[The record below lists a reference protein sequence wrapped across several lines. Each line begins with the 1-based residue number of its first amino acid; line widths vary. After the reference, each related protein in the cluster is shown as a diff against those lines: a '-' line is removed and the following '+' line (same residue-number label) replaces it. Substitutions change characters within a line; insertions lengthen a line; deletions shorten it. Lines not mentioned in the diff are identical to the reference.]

1 MECTSPAV
9 SAFPK
14 YKEGMEFCATVDTE
28 TGPDTG
34 NETEDLQG
42 RVLHS
47 KEKGLRLSHRQ
58 QHLRGRGCF
67 ERDELLVYY
76 NYQKFAE
83 FREKNNFSEAVA
95 GKPFDE
101 RILLFYYYW
110 SDYMLDVGLDFCC
123 NYYNTKNTSIDT
135 RRWHQRQPA
144 YVWGYP
150 DSCLQDAAEQGL
162 LKPDYPPD
170 HYGEVVVTIMKGIA
184 FDWCLSGAAFD
195 MHERLDEIMVPYLKS
210 IQTAPPETTGA

>member
-1 MECTSPAV
+1 MSCWSIITTKSLRSFARRTTSAKPWPANPST
-9 SAFPK
+9 SASCCSIII
-14 YKEGMEFCATVDTE
+14 GATTCS
-28 TGPDTG
+28 T
-34 NETEDLQG
+34 
-42 RVLHS
+42 S
-47 KEKGLRLSHRQ
+47 ARL
-58 QHLRGRGCF
+58 
-67 ERDELLVYY
+67 
-76 NYQKFAE
+76 
-83 FREKNNFSEAVA
+83 
-95 GKPFDE
+95 
-101 RILLFYYYW
+101 
-110 SDYMLDVGLDFCC
+110 CC

-150 DSCLQDAAEQGL
+150 DSCLQEAAEQGL

>member
-1 MECTSPAV
+1 MFRTGRFSTTS
-9 SAFPK
+9 K
-14 YKEGMEFCATVDTE
+14 
-28 TGPDTG
+28 
-34 NETEDLQG
+34 
-42 RVLHS
+42 
-47 KEKGLRLSHRQ
+47 
-58 QHLRGRGCF
+58 
-67 ERDELLVYY
+67 
-76 NYQKFAE
+76 QKFAE

-150 DSCLQDAAEQGL
+150 DSCLQEAAEQGL

>member
-1 MECTSPAV
+1 M
-9 SAFPK
+9 
-14 YKEGMEFCATVDTE
+14 
-28 TGPDTG
+28 
-34 NETEDLQG
+34 LQ
-42 RVLHS
+42 L
-47 KEKGLRLSHRQ
+47 L
-58 QHLRGRGCF
+58 QH
-67 ERDELLVYY
+67 
-76 NYQKFAE
+76 QKH
-83 FREKNNFSEAVA
+83 
-95 GKPFDE
+95 
-101 RILLFYYYW
+101 
-110 SDYMLDVGLDFCC
+110 LDR
-123 NYYNTKNTSIDT
+123 T

-150 DSCLQDAAEQGL
+150 DSCLQEAAEQGL

>member
-1 MECTSPAV
+1 ME
-9 SAFPK
+9 
-14 YKEGMEFCATVDTE
+14 
-28 TGPDTG
+28 
-34 NETEDLQG
+34 
-42 RVLHS
+42 RLHA
-47 KEKGLRLSHRQ
+47 RR
-58 QHLRGRGCF
+58 R
-67 ERDELLVYY
+67 
-76 NYQKFAE
+76 
-83 FREKNNFSEAVA
+83 
-95 GKPFDE
+95 
-101 RILLFYYYW
+101 
-110 SDYMLDVGLDFCC
+110 LDFCC